1 MVFLILGE
9 AIRGCW
15 SQMLGCRIGSLQR
28 PCLEMAPLAVAIS
41 SRCWMQLM
49 LSSNLRGWVVLSAC
63 RYCEMAWGYGV
74 FNLELHSAAI
84 SCWKGTTG
92 RLRAVCELDVSRV
105 SANPCQDSPTNDNS
119 SICLASSIGLGPF
132 AGRDWPVNT
141 LLVILIGL
149 LPF

>member
-1 MVFLILGE
+1 
-9 AIRGCW
+9 
-15 SQMLGCRIGSLQR
+15 
-28 PCLEMAPLAVAIS
+28 
-41 SRCWMQLM
+41 
-49 LSSNLRGWVVLSAC
+49 
-63 RYCEMAWGYGV
+63 MAWGYGV

-84 SCWKGTTG
+84 SCWKGTTVVEQLVSLDHGEMFCRITG

-119 SICLASSIGLGPF
+119 SICLASSIGLCPF
-132 AGRDWPVNT
+132 AGLDWPVNT

>member
-1 MVFLILGE
+1 
-9 AIRGCW
+9 
-15 SQMLGCRIGSLQR
+15 
-28 PCLEMAPLAVAIS
+28 
-41 SRCWMQLM
+41 
-49 LSSNLRGWVVLSAC
+49 
-63 RYCEMAWGYGV
+63 MAWGYGV

-84 SCWKGTTG
+84 SCWKGTTVVEQLVSLDHGEMFCRITSLHQQLAGGIMRSMVLPG

-119 SICLASSIGLGPF
+119 SICLASSIGLCPF
-132 AGRDWPVNT
+132 AGLDWPVNT